1 MHCSARNISLKV
13 RFGFNRLK
21 FFETK
26 IIYITDQNHQFM
38 HWISLFY
45 FQWEKN
51 SLRYKNLE
59 LFYWELRKNWEKK
72 FFWSW
77 EKIFWNWEKCFLKLR
92 NIFFFEIVKY
102 FFFEF
107 VDYYYYYYFFE
118 IKKFKFSI
126 SFYIAKIFLLSFE
139 FSFFLPEK
147 WVKGLQWNSLKET
160 MATLC
165 YFLNW
170 KCSYNNYNIKSMA
183 PSLCVYQL
191 RNVYWS
197 WWDKIKRI
205 YLMKY
210 FFEWDKYF
218 HI

>member
-72 FFWSW
+72 
-77 EKIFWNWEKCFLKLR
+77 IFLKLR
-92 NIFFFEIVKY
+92 KNFLKLRKMFFETAKYFFFLKLWNI
-102 FFFEF
+102 FFEF
-107 VDYYYYYYFFE
+107 VDYYYYFFFFE

-139 FSFFLPEK
+139 FSFFFY
-147 WVKGLQWNSLKET
+147 LK
-160 MATLC
+160 
-165 YFLNW
+165 NG
-170 KCSYNNYNIKSMA
+170 
-183 PSLCVYQL
+183 
-191 RNVYWS
+191 
-197 WWDKIKRI
+197 
-205 YLMKY
+205 
-210 FFEWDKYF
+210 
-218 HI
+218 